1 MTQQEIPVFG
11 EKIAGVDYQYRY
23 GVYGIVSRENKSQIC
38 LVQAPN
44 GAFFSLVE
52 KLKQMKTMLAL

>member
-23 GVYGIVSRENKSQIC
+23 GCMVLFHVKTRAKSVLCKHQTE
-38 LVQAPN
+38 P
-44 GAFFSLVE
+44 FFSWWRN
-52 KLKQMKTMLAL
+52 